1 VLCTEFGCVAR
12 DVISSEAERGVSKS
26 SPALVR
32 TSLSGIQASLLQQT
46 RLVQLPAE
54 VALLWQRQV
63 KSLTGLE
70 SSAAFASLASSA
82 PLHLCPVDQCHSAFI
97 H

>member
-1 VLCTEFGCVAR
+1 MEFGCVAR
-12 DVISSEAERGVSKS
+12 DVLSSESECGVSKS

-32 TSLSGIQASLLQQT
+32 VSLSGIQASLLQQA
-46 RLVQLPAE
+46 RLIQLPAE

-63 KSLTGLE
+63 ESLTGLE
-70 SSAAFASLASSA
+70 SSVAFASLVSSA
-82 PLHLCPVDQCHSAFI
+82 PLHLCPVDQCHSAFF